1 MGFVHCEDHYWNQGG
16 PTGGGMAY
24 KSVSLGK
31 EERLLQVSMST
42 KSVMRLFIFI
52 AFKTNFQ
59 FAARTMV

>member
-31 EERLLQVSMST
+31 EERLLQVSMS
-42 KSVMRLFIFI
+42 LC
-52 AFKTNFQ
+52 AQNQ
-59 FAARTMV
+59 